1 MAPPDGVRPF
11 LTHNTFLGRL
21 PRIVLDALM
30 GKGQV
35 RSFTKGAVL
44 YRRGDPG
51 DSLMV
56 VIKGRI
62 KLTNTGRGG
71 KEIALHYVGVGDI
84 FGEIAALDGKERAAD
99 AIALEDSEVFVVS
112 TRDLLATLT
121 AHPRAMLEV
130 VQELCAKVR
139 AVAAVVE
146 DNMREMRGRTASGL
160 LRLARQHGRTSPD
173 GTCLQLAF
181 SQEELGKY
189 LGMSR
194 ENVNRQLGQLKLASV
209 ITISGSEI
217 SITDEKGL
225 LDIAQAP
232 SKEYQ
237 K

>member
-1 MAPPDGVRPF
+1 
-11 LTHNTFLGRL
+11 
-21 PRIVLDALM
+21 
-30 GKGQV
+30 
-35 RSFTKGAVL
+35 
-44 YRRGDPG
+44 
-51 DSLMV
+51 
-56 VIKGRI
+56 
-62 KLTNTGRGG
+62 
-71 KEIALHYVGVGDI
+71 
-84 FGEIAALDGKERAAD
+84 
-99 AIALEDSEVFVVS
+99 
-112 TRDLLATLT
+112 
-121 AHPRAMLEV
+121 MLEV
-130 VQELCAKVR
+130 VQALCAKVR

-173 GTCLQLAF
+173 CTCLQLAF

-194 ENVNRQLGQLKLASV
+194 ENVNRQLGQLKLATV

-217 SITDEKGL
+217 RITDEKGL